1 MAARQLSDG
10 RPDGQVLGQSSTD
23 LIGLWGQTP
32 CDQPGAI
39 PSVNTTAATSTTN
52 AFGFTTSTQAD
63 AIVTTIN
70 SILTALR
77 ECGMIAT

>member
-1 MAARQLSDG
+1 MGVRELSDK
-10 RPDGQVLGQSSTD
+10 RADGTRLGQSATD
-23 LIGLWGQTP
+23 LISFWGQTP
-32 CDQPGAI
+32 CDQPAAI
-39 PSVNTTAATSTTN
+39 TSVNTTAATSTTN

-63 AIVTTIN
+63 AIVTSIN

>member
-1 MAARQLSDG
+1 MAVRELTDA
-10 RPDGQVLGQSSTD
+10 RPDGARVGQSATEM
-23 LIGLWGQTP
+23 IGFWGQTP

-39 PSVNTTAATSTTN
+39 ASVNTTAATSTTN
-52 AFGFTTSTQAD
+52 AFGYTTSTQAD

-70 SILTALR
+70 SILAALR